1 MLSRRMKISGL
12 FILSVGLFLLGCDNS
27 FNLKDVRI
35 DGAIFA
41 TETDA
46 GTFVDITQNGAAM
59 YDLSPTINE
68 LPVSNQGGSQRYS
81 ISPYALPVDYGRE
94 YIFTVT
100 IKDEAIADTVTLP
113 GAFRFN
119 TASDTLTTGLYS
131 DGEVT
136 WTRADSLAKYFAE
149 LTFIDN
155 LGRETILRQQETG
168 FRTSYTLPN
177 LDAYGE
183 YRLDVYAYHNG
194 IYDPDR
200 GHLVNYTTPPEWIPS
215 GSLTAWVKHSLYI
228 WVL

>member
-1 MLSRRMKISGL
+1 MRSRQIKIFGL
-12 FILSVGLFLLGCDNS
+12 LVLTLGLLFSRCDNN
-27 FNLKDVRI
+27 FDLKDVRI

-41 TETDA
+41 TKTDA

-59 YDLSPTINE
+59 YNLSPTINE
-68 LPVSNQGGSQRYS
+68 IPLANQGGSQRYS
-81 ISPYALPVDYGRE
+81 LSPFALPVVNMRE
-94 YIFTVT
+94 YVFTVT

-113 GAFRFN
+113 DAFRFN
-119 TASDTLTTGLYS
+119 TSSDTLTTGLFG
-131 DGEVT
+131 DGEIT

-149 LTFIDN
+149 LTYIDN

-168 FRTSYTLPN
+168 YRTSYTLPN

-200 GHLVNYTTPPEWIPS
+200 GHLVNYTTPSEWIPS
-215 GSLTAWVKHSLYI
+215 GSITAWVKQSLYI